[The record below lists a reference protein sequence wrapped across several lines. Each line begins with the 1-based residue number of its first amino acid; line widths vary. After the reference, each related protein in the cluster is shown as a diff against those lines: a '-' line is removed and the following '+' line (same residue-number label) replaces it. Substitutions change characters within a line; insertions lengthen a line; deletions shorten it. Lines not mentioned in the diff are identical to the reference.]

1 MSAPTTGLMDL
12 ARQWT
17 AELPEQSARTLA
29 AALRGGPAA
38 VRKFRREVNGSQ
50 SKAAATEAS
59 NIEATEG
66 HYLAGLLDGLLD
78 ARAHQ
83 PTITPVW
90 TGPTTSDASHRLT
103 LAVVADLIAEA
114 RSELILVSYATYP
127 SEGIRAALK
136 AAAESGVAITLL
148 LERAADNPGF
158 KGSITPFPGLD
169 STQLHW
175 PVAARPN
182 GASMHAKL
190 LVVDRHIA
198 LVGSA
203 NLTGMALESNLECGV
218 LVRGGTLPGKLAE
231 HVLHA
236 PGLVAL

>member
-1 MSAPTTGLMDL
+1 MNAPPAALLEL

-17 AELPEQSARTLA
+17 AELPEPSARSLA
-29 AALRGGPAA
+29 VALRGGPAA
-38 VRKFRREVNGSQ
+38 VRKFGREVNGAQ
-50 SKAAATEAS
+50 TKAAATIAS
-59 NIEATEG
+59 KIETTDG
-66 HYLAGLLDGLLD
+66 QYLAGLLDGLLD

-90 TGPTTSDASHRLT
+90 TGPTTGDASHRLT

-114 RSELILVSYATYP
+114 RNELILVSYATYP
-127 SEGIRAALK
+127 SEGIRAALN
-136 AAAESGVAITLL
+136 AAAGCGVAITLL

-169 STQLHW
+169 SIQLHW
-175 PVAARPN
+175 PAAARPN

-190 LVVDRHIA
+190 LVVDRHTA

-218 LVRGGTLPGKLAE
+218 LVRGGSLPGKLAE
-231 HVLHA
+231 HVLNA
-236 PGLVAL
+236 PGLVGL